1 MGSKQHV
8 SINFKEGFKG
18 LGETDKGF
26 ELKIGSDKSSA
37 TPYDLL
43 FMALGSCLYSTF
55 EDIAKKKKI
64 SYDNVKI
71 EITGE
76 KRDEV
81 PATLKTCHIIF
92 EVIKASNEK
101 GLEKAMELATKY
113 CSIFQTISHVSE
125 MTWEISFSK

>member
-8 SINFKEGFKG
+8 SIDFKEGFKG
-18 LGETDKGF
+18 LGKTDKGF
-26 ELKIGSDKSSA
+26 ELRIGSDESSA
-37 TPYDLL
+37 APYDLL

-81 PATLKTCHIIF
+81 PATLKTCHITF

-101 GLEKAMELATKY
+101 GLEKAMELAAKY

-125 MTWEISFSK
+125 MTWEISFSQ

>member
-1 MGSKQHV
+1 MGKKQHI

-18 LGETDKGF
+18 LGKSDKGF
-26 ELKIGSDKSSA
+26 ELKIGSDESSA

-55 EDIAKKKKI
+55 EDIAMKKRI
-64 SYDNVKI
+64 SYENVEI
-71 EITGE
+71 EISGE

-81 PATLKTCHIIF
+81 PTTLKNCHIVF
-92 EVIKASNEK
+92 NVKKASNEK

-113 CSIFQTISHVSE
+113 CSIYQTIGQVSE
-125 MTWEISFSK
+125 MSWEITFSD